1 MVDSVF
7 ITGANSGAFTDAL
20 SGLPPWA
27 TETTAL
33 AIQQQLRLHTVSLS
47 ELVKKFSKGGGGGAG
62 EDPKL
67 IDNLNKLR
75 AEALEQAKKDK
86 DEAKKKAKDDKAQ
99 AEKDL
104 LWGKQRTT
112 STEAWVD
119 ALHILDKIGAKVV
132 ETLKQNIASYDAL
145 NEGGINLVSGLDSAS
160 TGFEGLRQIT
170 ALTGV
175 RYSELQATM
184 LKFSTS
190 INAFGVGKFAKA
202 VGIASAD
209 LTKFGYSSKE
219 AAELTGTYLESQRG
233 FTDTRNKSEQEVAAE
248 VVQFGSRITAVSLAT
263 GMMRGKIL
271 ENLDAI
277 SKSTTAALL
286 AGQTSASQ
294 AQLLTEF
301 GASFRDQ
308 KLGNDLLAMM
318 SDAIK
323 PLNKTF
329 MALQKTGGGAFA
341 QAEMNLLNKMKL
353 SGASEEEKQEQL
365 ADFVKANEA
374 GIVKQM
380 QINNM
385 LAQNGD
391 ANAAAANE
399 HLNALLQQSRSYKKL
414 TAEEK
419 AKLEKT
425 SKSSKDLANAQE
437 RFAGQWQR
445 TLANLTPV
453 LTAITWVLNA
463 VSTVIESVVDGIS
476 WVGRLVGIDG
486 LGSIVAT
493 LLGGVAVI
501 ISAIAGLRGG
511 IMAVRGIFN
520 FLLPNVIKTMIG
532 NIGKFFLN
540 GFTRIFGSLFSGGG
554 NIIKRAFSSLGSVFK
569 FIGTALSKSFNIIK
583 QSLGSL
589 GSVFKFMSNVL
600 TNSIGTIG
608 RMFSSISGFIAEGF
622 GSMFGGLTKG
632 FSFIG
637 RMFSSISGFIAE
649 GFGSMF
655 GGLTK
660 GFSFIGR
667 IIGSIGGVALKFMG
681 VIGWLYTA
689 FEVGYAIGTYIYG
702 MIKDFKWF
710 TTLMETIFKALDH
723 VLQYIPGSTGSDAKE
738 RIAANDKAS
747 AAETSKST
755 AINAEPSAKSTE
767 ISIPKNPTPST
778 IDSPSAKPPASSGD
792 SSTATPS
799 TPASAAPSPPVKSS
813 ATDTGDI
820 TSQLDSH
827 NSLLEQLL
835 SVMQN
840 SVSVNKDIL
849 RYTKNQ
855 A

>member
-637 RMFSSISGFIAE
+637 R
-649 GFGSMF
+649 
-655 GGLTK
+655 
-660 GFSFIGR
+660 